1 MKSVTAA
8 AALAA
13 LVVASPLAHSSEPTV
28 VWYPS
33 VVNTEGLN
41 GARYYSVLS
50 VWNPSP
56 TEITLTVDGFV
67 SNTSGLA
74 APTAT
79 VTATVPGATHATIP
93 NVLAALF
100 GGLEGLAA
108 ARITAS
114 GPATFFHSVVNDQT
128 ASGNGQT
135 LLKVDNARGE
145 NVLTSGTLLQ
155 LSNASA
161 EDRAMGKGKRT
172 NVGYFNPGFDTK
184 SVRFRAWTSNAT
196 LIGEEV
202 RSIPAWSQVQQP
214 VFDLVKP
221 TVAGNSVHDDFLVTF
236 EVQGG
241 GLLVYST
248 VVDNKTNDGVYQAAE

>member
-13 LVVASPLAHSSEPTV
+13 LVSATPLAHASEPTV

-33 VVNTEGLN
+33 VVNAEGLN

-67 SNTSGLA
+67 SNTSGLS

-79 VTATVPGATHATIP
+79 VTATVPAATHATIP

-128 ASGNGQT
+128 AAGNGRT

-145 NVLTSGTLLQ
+145 NVLASGSLLQ
-155 LSNASA
+155 LSTASA
-161 EDRAMGKGKRT
+161 EDRAKGMGRRT
-172 NVGYFNPGFDTK
+172 NVGYFNPSFDTK
-184 SVRFRAWTSNAT
+184 SVTFRAWTSNAT
-196 LIGEEV
+196 LIGEVV

-214 VFDLVKP
+214 VFDLIP
-221 TVAGNSVHDDFLVTF
+221 PSTAGNSVHDDFLVTF

-248 VVDNKTNDGVYQAAE
+248 VVDNGTNDGVYQAAE

>member
-1 MKSVTAA
+1 MKNLTAA

-13 LVVASPLAHSSEPTV
+13 LVVSTPLANASEPTE

-50 VWNPSP
+50 VWNPSAA
-56 TEITLTVDGFV
+56 EITLTVDGFV
-67 SNTSGLA
+67 SNTSGLS

-79 VTATVPGATHATIP
+79 VTATVPASTHATIP

-100 GGLEGLAA
+100 GGLQGLAA

-128 ASGNGQT
+128 AAGNGQT
-135 LLKVDNARGE
+135 LLKIDNARGE
-145 NVLTSGTLLQ
+145 NVLSSGSLLQ
-155 LSNASA
+155 LSSASA
-161 EDRAMGKGKRT
+161 DDRAMGKGKRT
-172 NVGYFNPGFDTK
+172 NIGYFNPSFDTK
-184 SVRFRAWTSNAT
+184 SVTFRAWTSDAT
-196 LIGEEV
+196 LIGEV
-202 RSIPAWSQVQQP
+202 TRSIPAWSQVQQP
-214 VFDLVKP
+214 VFDLIPP
-221 TVAGNSVHDDFLVTF
+221 TTPGNTVHDDFLVTF

-248 VVDNKTNDGVYQAAE
+248 VVDNRTNDGVYQAAE

>member
-1 MKSVTAA
+1 MKHLIAA
-8 AALAA
+8 AASAA
-13 LVVASPLAHSSEPTV
+13 LFASAVPALGADTV

-33 VVNTEGLN
+33 VVNSEGLN

-56 TEITLTVDGFV
+56 AEITLTVDGFV
-67 SNTSGLA
+67 SNSSGLA

-79 VTATVPGATHATIP
+79 VTATVPGATQATIP

-100 GGLEGLAA
+100 GGLKGLAA

-135 LLKVDNARGE
+135 LLKVDNARGAD
-145 NVLTSGTLLQ
+145 VLTSGTLLQ

-161 EDRAMGKGKRT
+161 QDRAAGKGKRT
-172 NVGYFNPGFDTK
+172 NVGYFNPSFDTRT
-184 SVRFRAWTSNAT
+184 VRFRAWTPNAT
-196 LIGEEV
+196 LIGEEL

-214 VFDLVKP
+214 VFDLIKP
-221 TVAGNSVHDDFLVTF
+221 ATAGNTVHGDFLVTF

-248 VVDNKTNDGVYQAAE
+248 VVDNKTNDGVYQMAE

>member
-13 LVVASPLAHSSEPTV
+13 LVSATPLAHASEPTV

-33 VVNTEGLN
+33 VVNAEGLN
-41 GARYYSVLS
+41 GARYFSVLS

-67 SNTSGLA
+67 SNTSGLS

-79 VTATVPGATHATIP
+79 VTATVPAATHATIP

-128 ASGNGQT
+128 AAGNGQT
-135 LLKVDNARGE
+135 LLKVDNARGA
-145 NVLTSGTLLQ
+145 NVLASGSLLQ

-161 EDRAMGKGKRT
+161 EDRAKGMGRRT
-172 NVGYFNPGFDTK
+172 NVGYFNPSFDTK
-184 SVRFRAWTSNAT
+184 SVTFRAWTSNAT
-196 LIGEEV
+196 LIGEVV

-214 VFDLVKP
+214 IFDLIP
-221 TVAGNSVHDDFLVTF
+221 PSPGGSSAHEDFLVTF

-248 VVDNKTNDGVYQAAE
+248 VVDNGTNDGVYQAAE

>member
-1 MKSVTAA
+1 MKSFTAA

-13 LVVASPLAHSSEPTV
+13 LVASTPVSHAAEPTV

-33 VVNTEGLN
+33 VVNAEGLN

-50 VWNPSP
+50 VWNPSA

-67 SNTSGLA
+67 SNTSGLS

-79 VTATVPGATHATIP
+79 VTATVPAATHATIP

-128 ASGNGQT
+128 AAGNGRT
-135 LLKVDNARGE
+135 LLKVDNARAA
-145 NVLTSGTLLQ
+145 NVLTSGSLLQ

-161 EDRAMGKGKRT
+161 VDRAAGKGKRT
-172 NVGYFNPGFDTK
+172 NVGYFNPSAVAK
-184 SVRFRAWTSNAT
+184 SVTFRAWTANAT

-202 RSIPAWSQVQQP
+202 RSVPAWSQVQQP
-214 VFDLVKP
+214 VFSLVP
-221 TVAGNSVHDDFLVTF
+221 PATPGDTVHDDFLVTF

>member
-1 MKSVTAA
+1 MKSFTAA

-13 LVVASPLAHSSEPTV
+13 LVASAPLAHAEDPTV

-50 VWNPSP
+50 VWNPSA

-67 SNTSGLA
+67 SNGSGLS

-79 VTATVPGATHATIP
+79 VTATVPAATHATTP
-93 NVLAALF
+93 NVLS
-100 GGLEGLAA
+100 
-108 ARITAS
+108 S
-114 GPATFFHSVVNDQT
+114 GS
-128 ASGNGQT
+128 
-135 LLKVDNARGE
+135 
-145 NVLTSGTLLQ
+145 LLQ

-161 EDRAMGKGKRT
+161 EDRAMGIGKRT
-172 NVGYFNPGFDTK
+172 NVGTFNPSFDTK
-184 SVRFRAWTSNAT
+184 SVTIRAWTSNAT
-196 LIGEEV
+196 LIGEET

-214 VFDLVKP
+214 VFDLVPP
-221 TVAGNSVHDDFLVTF
+221 TTAGDTVHEDFLVTF

-248 VVDNKTNDGVYQAAE
+248 VVDNRTNDGVYQAAE

>member
-13 LVVASPLAHSSEPTV
+13 LVAATPFAHASEPTV

-67 SNTSGLA
+67 SNASGLA
-74 APTAT
+74 APSAT

-93 NVLAALF
+93 NVLASLF

-128 ASGNGQT
+128 AAGNGRT
-135 LLKVDNARGE
+135 LLKVDNARGA

-155 LSNASA
+155 LSNASEA
-161 EDRAMGKGKRT
+161 DRARGVGKRT
-172 NVGYFNPGFDTK
+172 NVGYFNPSFDTK
-184 SVRFRAWTSNAT
+184 SVRLRAWTSNAT

-214 VFDLVKP
+214 VFDLVP
-221 TVAGNSVHDDFLVTF
+221 PASAGNTVHDDFLVTF
-236 EVQGG
+236 EVEGG

>member
-1 MKSVTAA
+1 MKHLVTAA
-8 AALAA
+8 SLTALLVSASAAPAA
-13 LVVASPLAHSSEPTV
+13 DTV

-33 VVNTEGLN
+33 VVNTEGLG
-41 GARYYSVLS
+41 GAKYYSVLS
-50 VWNPSP
+50 VWNPAA

-67 SNTSGLA
+67 SNTSGLS

-79 VTATVPGATHATIP
+79 VTATVPAATHATIP

-128 ASGNGQT
+128 AAGNGQT

-145 NVLTSGTLLQ
+145 NVLSGGSLLQ
-155 LSNASA
+155 LANASA

-172 NVGYFNPGFDTK
+172 NVGYFNPSFDTK
-184 SVRFRAWTSNAT
+184 TVTFRAWTSNAT

-214 VFDLVKP
+214 VFDLVPP
-221 TVAGNSVHDDFLVTF
+221 TTAGNTVHDDFLVTF

-248 VVDNKTNDGVYQAAE
+248 VVDNKTNDGVYQAAQ